1 MTSSPEALTPFPQQ
15 RAAIEAPLGP
25 TLVLAGP
32 GAGKTFC
39 LIRRVEYLIEE
50 KGFAPERICAVTF
63 TNKAAE
69 EVTARLHRRLGD
81 RADRVTR
88 GTLHALCLGI
98 LREHPE
104 PVGLRR
110 GFGVADEQYQRL
122 ILRRLGVRPA
132 KRHGPLLTLFGRNR
146 LQGYRLTEGD
156 DALLDSYLSMLRQK
170 NLVDFDDIIALTDR
184 LFRDHPPIAEAVAA
198 RWGYLLVDEA
208 QDLDAAQYRIL
219 KRLVQEHRNIFAV
232 GDDEQSIFSWRGSDP
247 RILWQY
253 RTDFEVEDP
262 IILDRNCRCSRQIF
276 EVARRLMRENPELF
290 VKKIE
295 AERESEFKVEC
306 YNFDDE
312 TAEADWLLESI
323 VADRESSGCGWGDYA
338 VLYRKH
344 QIGRELEKRFVAA
357 GVPCRLARGRA
368 LLDDPVIAYVVA
380 SLRVMTTPDEPLA
393 LEAFAERL
401 LPRELMAEVRTIAA
415 GRGGD
420 LLGAMRAYARRH
432 PKGHPDSKKAWRF
445 VYHVENLRAV
455 YESHSTLTGLIDE
468 LLSQRIKRYENRLEE
483 RHDELEDPEVVPAAR
498 QLADRLTAVVAN
510 GGSVYLAPLGGI
522 EVAARGMLQAVEL
535 PAACEYL
542 TTAVEP
548 RPGDL
553 VLGTDSQTGRPLAT
567 TLFKA
572 LQLIQAR
579 SFRDVLQ
586 DYVTFDI
593 ETTDLDP
600 GSCEIIELGAAK
612 VSGGVVVDTFRSFV
626 SCHKPISL
634 KATEKHGYTQQDLQG
649 APSLEEVWPRFF
661 EFVDGHVMVAHNG
674 HGFDVPVL
682 RRNVERFANVDDMI
696 FYDTLPLARSLFHES
711 ARLEDLAT
719 RFHIDAGVAHHA
731 LDDAV
736 TLAHVFQVLGQ
747 HKRAR
752 ARKAALINLL
762 DHLAIGLALEPPG
775 RLQAE
780 DQLLLELAVSFALGR
795 YSDCLE
801 FYGGERDRT
810 PGPAPDLE
818 ELIARLGGRQ
828 LMEKIRTERRPA
840 ERYPAA
846 VARLRTLIE
855 ASRAEELGES
865 VRRLLERVAL
875 STSEGVEADPHRVNL
890 LTLHS
895 TKGLE
900 FSRVYLVGVEDMQIP
915 GYYAV
920 VDNRRDEI
928 DESRRLL
935 YVGMTRAKD
944 RLVLT
949 RTVRRHGRESG
960 GSLFLDEMA
969 LTPTISGSP

>member
-15 RAAIEAPLGP
+15 LAAIEAALGP
-25 TLVLAGP
+25 VLVLAGP

-39 LIRRVEYLIEE
+39 LIRRVEHLIEE
-50 KGFAPERICAVTF
+50 RGFAPERICAVTF

-88 GTLHALCLGI
+88 GTLHSLCLSI

-104 PVGLRR
+104 PVALRR
-110 GFGVADEQYQRL
+110 GFGVADDQYQRL
-122 ILRRLGVRPA
+122 VLRRLGVRPA
-132 KRHGPLLTLFGRNR
+132 KRYGHLLTLFGRSR
-146 LQGYRLTEGD
+146 LQGHALTEGD
-156 DALLDSYLSMLRQK
+156 DALFDSYLSMLRQK

-184 LFRDHPPIAEAVAA
+184 LFRDQRPIAETVAA
-198 RWGYLLVDEA
+198 RWDYLLVDEA

-219 KRLVQEHRNIFAV
+219 KHLVHAHRNIFAV

-253 RTDFEVEDP
+253 RTDFQVEDP

-276 EVARRLMRENPELF
+276 QAARRLMRENPELF

-295 AERESEFKVEC
+295 AERESEFDVES
-306 YNFDDE
+306 YNFEDE

-323 VADRESSGCGWGDYA
+323 VADRKASGCGWGDYA

-344 QIGRELEKRFVAA
+344 EIGRELEKRFVAA
-357 GVPCRLARGRA
+357 GLPCRLARGRA

-380 SLRVMTTPDEPLA
+380 SLRVMTTPDDPLA

-401 LPRELMAEVRTIAA
+401 LPRELMAEVRALAA

-455 YESHSTLTGLIDE
+455 YESHTTLSALIDE

-483 RHDELEDPEVVPAAR
+483 RHDELEDPEGFPGAR
-498 QLADRLTAVVAN
+498 ELADHLTAVVAA

-535 PAACEYL
+535 PSACDYL
-542 TTAVEP
+542 APGVEP

-553 VLGTDSQTGRPLAT
+553 VLGADAPGGRPLAT

-579 SFRDVLQ
+579 GFRDVLD

-600 GSCEIIELGAAK
+600 TRCEVIEIGAAK
-612 VSGGVVVDTFRSFV
+612 VIGGAVVNTFRSFV
-626 SCHKPISL
+626 SCQKPISL

-649 APSLEEVWPRFF
+649 APSLEEVWPRFL
-661 EFVDGHVMVAHNG
+661 EFVGGHVLIAHNG

-682 RRNVERFANVDDMI
+682 RRNVERFANVDELI
-696 FYDTLPLARSLFHES
+696 FFDSLPLARSLFHES

-719 RFHIDAGVAHHA
+719 RFGIDAGVAHHA

-736 TLAHVFQVLGQ
+736 TLAHVFQALGGC
-747 HKRAR
+747 KRAR
-752 ARKAALINLL
+752 ARKAALVNLL
-762 DHLAIGLALEPPG
+762 DHLAVGLALERPG

-801 FYGGERDRT
+801 FYAVERDRLS
-810 PGPAPDLE
+810 GPAPDLE

-828 LMEKIRTERRPA
+828 LMEKIRTERRAA

-846 VARLRTLIE
+846 VARLRTLVE
-855 ASRAEELGES
+855 ASRAEELAES

-900 FSRVYLVGVEDMQIP
+900 FSRVYLVGVEDYQIP
-915 GYYAV
+915 GYHAV
-920 VDNRRDEI
+920 VDSRKEEI
-928 DESRRLL
+928 EESRRLL

-949 RTVRRHGRESG
+949 RTRRRQGRDSG
-960 GSLFLDEMA
+960 GSLFLGEIG
-969 LTPTISGSP
+969 LTPEPGVTA

>member
-1 MTSSPEALTPFPQQ
+1 MTSSPEELRPFPQQ

-39 LIRRVEYLIEE
+39 LIRRVQHLIEARD
-50 KGFAPERICAVTF
+50 FAPEHICAVTF

-104 PVGLRR
+104 AAGLRR
-110 GFGVADEQYQRL
+110 GFGVADELYQRL
-122 ILRRLGVRPA
+122 LLRRLGVQPA
-132 KRHGPLLTLFGRNR
+132 RRRGHLLNLFGRSR
-146 LQGYRLTEGD
+146 LQGYTLTEGD

-184 LFRDHPPIAEAVAA
+184 LFHDHPAIADAVAT
-198 RWGYLLVDEA
+198 RWRYLLVDEA

-219 KRLVQEHRNIFAV
+219 KRLVQAHRNIFAV

-247 RILWQY
+247 RILWRYQ
-253 RTDFEVEDP
+253 TDFEIEHSV
-262 IILDRNCRCSRQIF
+262 ILDRNLRCSRQIF
-276 EVARRLMRENPELF
+276 KAARRLMRENPELF
-290 VKKIE
+290 DKKIE
-295 AERESEFKVEC
+295 AERDSEFDVEC
-306 YNFDDE
+306 YIFEDE
-312 TAEADWLLESI
+312 AAEADWLLRSI
-323 VADRESSGCGWGDYA
+323 DADREANGCDWGDYA

-344 QIGRELEKRFVAA
+344 DVGRELEKRFVAA

-368 LLDDPVIAYVVA
+368 LLDDRVIAYVVA
-380 SLRVMTTPDEPLA
+380 SLRVMTRPEDPVA
-393 LEAFAERL
+393 LEAFAQRL
-401 LPRELMAEVRTIAA
+401 LPRELMAEVRTLAA
-415 GRGGD
+415 GRDGD
-420 LLGAMRAYARRH
+420 LLGAMRAYARHH

-455 YESHSTLTGLIDE
+455 YASHATLPELIDE
-468 LLSQRIKRYENRLEE
+468 LLSQRVRRYENRLEE
-483 RHDELEDPEVVPAAR
+483 RYDELEDPEVFPGALE
-498 QLADRLTAVVAN
+498 LAQRLTAVVTG
-510 GGSVYLAPLGGI
+510 GGSVYLAAQGGI
-522 EVAARGMLQAVEL
+522 EVAARGMLHAVEL
-535 PAACEYL
+535 PARCDYL
-542 TTAVEP
+542 TPAVKP
-548 RPGDL
+548 RPEDL
-553 VLGTDSQTGRPLAT
+553 VLGSDTLRGRPLAT

-572 LQLIQAR
+572 LQLIHAR
-579 SFRDVLQ
+579 GFRDVLR
-586 DYVTFDI
+586 DYVTFDV

-600 GSCEIIELGAAK
+600 AGCEIIELGAAK
-612 VSGGVVVDTFRSFV
+612 VIGGEVVDTFRSFV
-626 SCHKPISL
+626 RCQKPISL

-649 APSLEEVWPRFF
+649 APSLEEVWPRFV
-661 EFVDGHVMVAHNG
+661 EFARGHVLVAHNG
-674 HGFDVPVL
+674 HEFDVPVL
-682 RRNVERFANVDDMI
+682 RRNVESFASVDDLV
-696 FYDTLPLARSLFHES
+696 FFDTLPLARSLFHES
-711 ARLEDLAT
+711 ARLEDLAV
-719 RFHIDAGVAHHA
+719 RFGIAAGVAHHA

-736 TLAHVFQVLGQ
+736 TLAHVFQALGD

-752 ARKAALINLL
+752 ARKAALVNLL
-762 DHLAIGLALEPPG
+762 DHLAIGLALEPPR
-775 RLQAE
+775 RLQPE

-801 FYGGERDRT
+801 FYATERDRIS
-810 PGPAPDLE
+810 GPAPHPE

-828 LMEKIRTERRPA
+828 LMERIRTERRPS

-846 VARLRTLIE
+846 VARLHTLVE
-855 ASRAEELGES
+855 ASQADDLAES

-900 FSRVYLVGVEDMQIP
+900 FSRVYLVGVEDHQIP

-920 VDNRRDEI
+920 VDNRQDEI
-928 DESRRLL
+928 QEARRLL

-944 RLVLT
+944 RLILT
-949 RTVRRHGRESG
+949 RTVRRHGRDSG
-960 GSLFLDEMA
+960 GSTFLNEIG
-969 LTPTISGSP
+969 LTPTAAGSP